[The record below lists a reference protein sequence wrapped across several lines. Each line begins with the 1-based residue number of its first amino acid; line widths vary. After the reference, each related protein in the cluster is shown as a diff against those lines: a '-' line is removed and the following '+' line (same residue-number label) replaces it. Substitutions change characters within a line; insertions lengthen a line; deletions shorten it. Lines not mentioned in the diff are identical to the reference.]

1 MERRNEDAIRQ
12 RLGGRDHGRRDDLRP
27 APGDAMSKPLTTG
40 YRADLPVTP
49 ATLRGRIAIRA
60 ELLRGVDVES
70 VRYLNQQQQIAALE
84 RQLAALEGGR

>member
-1 MERRNEDAIRQ
+1 
-12 RLGGRDHGRRDDLRP
+12 
-27 APGDAMSKPLTTG
+27 MSKPLATA

-70 VRYLNQQQQIAALE
+70 VRYLNQQQRIAELE

>member
-1 MERRNEDAIRQ
+1 
-12 RLGGRDHGRRDDLRP
+12 
-27 APGDAMSKPLTTG
+27 
-40 YRADLPVTP
+40 VTP

>member
-1 MERRNEDAIRQ
+1 
-12 RLGGRDHGRRDDLRP
+12 
-27 APGDAMSKPLTTG
+27 MSKPLATA

-84 RQLAALEGGR
+84 HQLAAREGGR

>member
-27 APGDAMSKPLTTG
+27 ARGDAMSKPLTTG

>member
-1 MERRNEDAIRQ
+1 
-12 RLGGRDHGRRDDLRP
+12 
-27 APGDAMSKPLTTG
+27 MSKPLAAA

-70 VRYLNQQQQIAALE
+70 VRYLNQQQRIAELE

>member
-1 MERRNEDAIRQ
+1 
-12 RLGGRDHGRRDDLRP
+12 
-27 APGDAMSKPLTTG
+27 MSKPIATA

-70 VRYLNQQQQIAALE
+70 VRYLNQQQRIAELE

>member
-1 MERRNEDAIRQ
+1 MS
-12 RLGGRDHGRRDDLRP
+12 RP
-27 APGDAMSKPLTTG
+27 IATG

-70 VRYLNQQQQIAALE
+70 VRYLNQQQRIAELE